1 MNRVVFM
8 IKKRIFDYTIITAG
22 ALLYSLSVVI
32 FTAPN
37 NVAPGGVTGLATLI
51 NYLFSLPIGAFIL
64 ILNVPLFILG
74 YKKLGRDYLKKS
86 IFAALLVSVLID
98 VLDAFIPPYR
108 GNMILVC
115 VFGGILNGSGI
126 ALIFSRGGSSGGTD
140 IAASLVHKYYPQ
152 FSVGYLIM
160 ISDAFIVT
168 ISAFVYNSIE
178 AALYAVIA
186 IFVSSRLIDRILYGA
201 SRENGKLMLIITD
214 KHRDILPEILNK
226 VSRGVTVL
234 DSYGAYSGNNRK
246 LLVCAVRPGEVFKA
260 VEISKKYDKSVFI
273 IVTTATTV
281 KGQGFFNIFEN

>member
-1 MNRVVFM
+1 M
-8 IKKRIFDYTIITAG
+8 IKNRIFDYMIITAG
-22 ALLYSLSVVI
+22 ALLYSLSVVV

-37 NVAPGGVTGLATLI
+37 NIAPGGVTGLATLI

-74 YKKLGRDYLKKS
+74 LRKLGRDYLKKS
-86 IFAALLVSVLID
+86 IYAAALVSVLID
-98 VLDAFIPPYR
+98 VLERFIPPYR

-115 VFGGILNGSGI
+115 VFGGILNGCGI

-152 FSVGYLIM
+152 FSVGSLIM

-281 KGQGFFNIFEN
+281 KGQGFFNIFVN

>member
-1 MNRVVFM
+1 M